1 MPAARAVAFGQL
13 QQRLAGDP
21 NFLGGPAE
29 FVVLRG
35 QLRDLFPHR
44 LGLRSHLSFPLLQPC
59 QHRAERQL
67 PAAHAVRQA
76 GTVALV
82 NRRSITAVI
91 AQYTRDSEL
100 RGRCS

>member
-1 MPAARAVAFGQL
+1 MRVGQL
-13 QQRLAGDP
+13 QQSLAGNPD
-21 NFLGGPAE
+21 FFGGPAE
-29 FVVLRG
+29 FVELRG

-44 LGLRSHLSFPLLQPC
+44 LGLHGDLAFPLLQPR

-67 PAAHAVRQA
+67 AAGHAVRQA
-76 GTVALV
+76 GTVAAV